1 MLHYANMH
9 GLGMQTSFMNYK
21 CNVQR
26 FFNYHV
32 TAIDTFIKRNIYIM
46 HMHGR
51 PQKFFQGGATST
63 FRFTFFR
70 LRKMLCKWAFAK
82 RFTLSSS
89 GVTDGGP
96 RG

>member
-1 MLHYANMH
+1 
-9 GLGMQTSFMNYK
+9 MQTSFMNYK

-51 PQKFFQGGATST
+51 PQKFFQGGQ
-63 FRFTFFR
+63 RR
-70 LRKMLCKWAFAK
+70 HFALP
-82 RFTLSSS
+82 FS
-89 GVTDGGP
+89 GCERCYANGP
-96 RG
+96 LQNALLFLAVA